1 MGQQPKR
8 LGVLLIIVV
17 VIVGLLGVFVVGYRY
32 DSIETKT
39 YSYEN
44 PVSENITITRAE
56 TTQSVSFLYET
67 LKNIQTTTL
76 FQDSIRDSVEG
87 GGVLGWGYGLGR
99 LRPGDKVIA
108 DISSVYKVLLC
119 LDKPSEAEYGLI
131 RRDFYYDCEYAYIT
145 DQGRY
150 EMEIVNEGFYTLMIG
165 KQAGYIATSF
175 ILTFTVIRQQEAT
188 LTLTQTTMVTFTT
201 TYTIVTITSYKTTI
215 ISTDIYTTKR
225 GLLG

>member
-1 MGQQPKR
+1 VGQQPKR

-17 VIVGLLGVFVVGYRY
+17 VIMGLLGVFVVGYRY

-39 YSYEN
+39 YPYESMVN
-44 PVSENITITRAE
+44 ENITLTRAE

-67 LKNIQTTTL
+67 RKSIQTSTL
-76 FQDSIRDSVEG
+76 LQDSIRDRVEG
-87 GGVLGWGYGLGR
+87 GEVLGWGYGLGR

-108 DISSVYKVLLC
+108 DISSVHKVLLC
-119 LDKPSEAEYGLI
+119 LDKPPKAEYGLL
-131 RRDFYYDCEYAYIT
+131 RRDFYHDCEYAYIT
-145 DQGRY
+145 DQGHY
-150 EMEIVNEGFYTLMIG
+150 EMEIVKEGFYTLMVG